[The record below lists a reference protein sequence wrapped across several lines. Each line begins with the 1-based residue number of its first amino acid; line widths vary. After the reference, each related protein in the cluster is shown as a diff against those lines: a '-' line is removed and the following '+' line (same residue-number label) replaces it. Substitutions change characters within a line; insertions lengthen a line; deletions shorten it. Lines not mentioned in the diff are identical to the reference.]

1 MSSSSNFVGTKRFSI
16 KHRLG
21 AGSFGIVYEAFDQEK
36 NSLVALKVLHPTL
49 FQEGGEALYR
59 FKREFRALADLIHPN
74 LVSLYELIADQESWF
89 FTMELVK
96 GVNFLDYILEQ
107 PVISPPNTRIDPEAR
122 QTNLQ
127 NQSNLDAAT
136 VDSNIISTNS
146 SNIMECT
153 TEISLSDPLPIY
165 SNYTFNQPIDFKR
178 LRMLLRQL
186 VEGVYALH
194 RAGKLHRDLKPSNVL
209 VTKEGRVVVLDF
221 GLVTELNN
229 TDVSSSLGFFGTPT
243 HMSPE
248 QSACLPASEASDW
261 YSVGV
266 ILYQALTARLPFTG
280 KMHEIINQR
289 LESDPPAPSSINNN
303 TPLDLDSLCVSLLQR
318 DPKNR
323 PTGKEILNQLRG
335 LTNELPAANYLS
347 IDSSSD
353 LETNTSLIGREQSLS
368 DLQTA
373 FNLTQTGK
381 TVIVYLHGSSG
392 MGKSLLVREF
402 FNDLEKTEAVILFG
416 RCYEQEAVP
425 YKAVDSLIDTLSQYL
440 KNLSYLE
447 IEILLPRDILVL
459 AKLFP
464 VLNQIGTIVGAKRKV
479 MEIPDAQE
487 LRRRAFVALRELLT
501 RLADRKPLVLFI
513 DDLHWG
519 DLDSVS
525 LLQEI
530 LQPPDPP
537 NLLLIVNYRTEEIK
551 SSPAVAEFLK
561 LRNIN
566 SSSILTQEITLTE
579 LSLTDS
585 KKLALA
591 LLSSHYQLTNA
602 DLDFIAQESGG
613 SPFFLSEL
621 VRYFQ
626 TTNYNIKQFAAEQSA
641 KLVSLNEVL
650 QARISQLPANVGQLL
665 TIVAVA
671 GCPLA
676 WTIVKKIV
684 VLAMDEQIIFAL
696 LRAQH
701 LIRIRETGD
710 QTEIEIYHDRIRE
723 NIVNN
728 LSQEELKRYH
738 LALAEVLETDS
749 ETDPETLANHFFAA
763 GKPDKSTKDLV
774 PAANKAYKMLAFD
787 QAARLYKQVL
797 SSKAQNHP
805 DLWQRLGTSLANF
818 GRCAESAEAYLTA
831 AKLENNEANIIQ
843 LQRMAAEQLLISGHM
858 DQGLAVLQSFLDRVG
873 LSLPSSPKRALLS
886 FLYKRA
892 QIWWRGL
899 EFKNRSEVELLPTE
913 IMRIDTCW
921 AGAIGLGIVDIT
933 LGATFQAQHL
943 LLALNAGEPYRI
955 ARALAMEAGYSAT
968 GGGSNRSRTEEYV
981 RAATELANKINQPH
995 ALGLT
1000 KVMAGLAAFLVGE
1013 WRRCAELTLSADEI
1027 LRDNCTG
1034 TIWELSTA
1042 TFFRLRALYWLGD
1055 IAYLFNILHAH
1066 IKAATDQGDLL
1077 ALVNSHIRAAYFI
1090 DLANDEPQIGEIKLE
1105 EILSKWS
1112 SKYFH
1117 MQHLQGWFVA
1127 VEIALYQND
1136 ALKAWE
1142 LFQQKWS
1149 KITDSLFLRIQL
1161 LLIEALH
1168 LHARVLVALA
1178 TIDNANSKSHLA
1190 VAEQKAK
1197 QLEQEKMPYS
1207 IAFALPIRAAIAY
1220 QNKDKQEASYFLS
1233 QAKDLFEL
1241 LEMALHKA
1249 AITYQLGKIS
1259 NNIDLILSAEEWMK
1273 AQKIKNPAKIA
1284 NMLVPGF
1291 S

>member
-21 AGSFGIVYEAFDQEK
+21 AGSFGVVYEAFDQEK

-49 FQEGGEALYR
+49 FQESGEALYR
-59 FKREFRALADLIHPN
+59 FKREFRALADLVHPN

-96 GVNFLDYILEQ
+96 GVNFLDYVLEQ
-107 PVISPPNTRIDPEAR
+107 PVISPPNTRISAEAR

-127 NQSNLDAAT
+127 NQSNFDAAT
-136 VDSNIISTNS
+136 VDSNVISTNS
-146 SNIMECT
+146 NYIMECP
-153 TEISLSDPLPIY
+153 TEISFSDPSPIY
-165 SNYTFNQPIDFKR
+165 NNYTFQNIDFKR

-209 VTKEGRVVVLDF
+209 VTKEGRVVILDF

-266 ILYQALTARLPFTG
+266 ILYQALTSRLPFTG
-280 KMHEIINQR
+280 KMHEIISQR
-289 LESDPPAPSSINNN
+289 LESDAPAPSSINSNV
-303 TPLDLDSLCVSLLQR
+303 PLDLDSLCVSLLQR
-318 DPKNR
+318 DPKRR

-335 LTNELPAANYLS
+335 VTNELPATSFFS
-347 IDSSSD
+347 IDSSTP
-353 LETNTSLIGREQSLS
+353 LQTNTSLIGREESLS
-368 DLQTA
+368 NLKIA
-373 FNLTQTGK
+373 FNLIQSGK
-381 TVIVYLHGSSG
+381 TVVVYLHGSSG
-392 MGKSLLVREF
+392 MGKSVLVREF

-440 KNLSYLE
+440 KNLSQLE
-447 IEILLPRDILVL
+447 AEVLLPRDILVL

-464 VLNQIGTIVGAKRKV
+464 VLNQVGAIAGARRKV
-479 MEIPDAQE
+479 IEIPDAQE
-487 LRRRAFVALRELLT
+487 LRRRAFIALRELLA

-537 NLLLIVNYRTEEIK
+537 NLLLIVNYRTEEIE

-561 LRNIN
+561 LRSSNN
-566 SSSILTQEITLTE
+566 STIITQEIALTE
-579 LSLTDS
+579 LSLADS
-585 KKLALA
+585 RKLALA
-591 LLSSHYQLTNA
+591 LLSSHYQPTSTE
-602 DLDFIAQESGG
+602 LDFIAQESGG

-626 TTNYNIKQFAAEQSA
+626 TTNYDIKQFTTKESA

-650 QARISQLPANVGQLL
+650 QARISQLPVNVGQLL
-665 TIVAVA
+665 NVVAVA
-671 GCPLA
+671 GCPLV
-676 WTIVKKIV
+676 WTIAKKIV
-684 VLAMDEQIIFAL
+684 DLVADEQVVFAL

-701 LIRIRETGD
+701 LIRVRETGD

-723 NIVNN
+723 NILNN
-728 LSQEELKRYH
+728 LSEQQLQHYH
-738 LALAEVLETDS
+738 LALAEILETNS
-749 ETDPETLANHFFAA
+749 QTDPETLANHFFAA
-763 GKPDKSTKDLV
+763 GKIDKSIEYLIQ
-774 PAANKAYKMLAFD
+774 AANKAYKMLAFD

-797 SSKAQNHP
+797 SSKTKNNSE
-805 DLWQRLGTSLANF
+805 LWQRLGTSLANF

-831 AKLENNEANIIQ
+831 ANLETNEANIIQ

-873 LSLPSSPKRALLS
+873 LSLPSSPKKALLS

-899 EFKNRSEVELLPTE
+899 EFKTRSEVEILPTE

-968 GGGSNRSRTEEYV
+968 GGGPNRSRTEEYV

-1055 IAYLFNILHAH
+1055 IAYLFNVLPAH
-1066 IKAATDQGDLL
+1066 IKEASDQGDLL

-1090 DLANDEPQIGEIKLE
+1090 DLANDEPKLAETKLE

-1112 SKYFH
+1112 NKYFH

-1168 LHARVLVALA
+1168 LHARILVALS
-1178 TIDNANSKSHLA
+1178 TIDGANSTSHLA

-1233 QAKDLFEL
+1233 QAKDLFEI

-1249 AITYQLGKIS
+1249 VVTYQLGKIS
-1259 NNIDLILSAEEWMK
+1259 NNIDLTLSAEEWMRS
-1273 AQKIKNPAKIA
+1273 QKIKNPAKIA